1 MASFR
6 TTTSFLVREIF
17 RPSIHFP
24 NVVRFIHISPAPFQ
38 ATNLVMSHRILSRS
52 LSFSPVR
59 CAASSNGGADDG
71 KKSPARLAQVQQL
84 LHEAKERAQAA
95 GNDPIP
101 KITLDHVTVN
111 FARSGGPG
119 GQNVNK
125 VNTKVDMRF
134 NVENAYWL
142 SDRVR
147 EKILQMEKN
156 RINKDGELVI
166 SSTKTR
172 TQKGNI
178 EDALSKLQV
187 LIWNVDFMTVPTF
200 YQLEWYKSIFE
211 LSQDIIDAASYVP
224 PPPSEEQVKRITKL
238 AAIGERKRLDNK
250 KAQSQ
255 KKAMRRSRD
264 SYD

>member
-1 MASFR
+1 MAAIR
-6 TTTSFLVREIF
+6 TTGILLVRQIF
-17 RPSIHFP
+17 RPTVSTRISLWTP
-24 NVVRFIHISPAPFQ
+24 VRFVSRPISY
-38 ATNLVMSHRILSRS
+38 T
-52 LSFSPVR
+52 PVR
-59 CAASSNGGADDG
+59 CDSNN
-71 KKSPARLAQVQQL
+71 KKTSARLSQVQQQ
-84 LHEAKERAQAA
+84 LHEAMERAA
-95 GNDPIP
+95 GADEPIP

-134 NVENAYWL
+134 NIKEAYWL

-178 EDALSKLQV
+178 EDALEKLQA
-187 LIWNVDFMTVPTF
+187 
-200 YQLEWYKSIFE
+200 
-211 LSQDIIDAASYVP
+211 IIDAASYVP
-224 PPPSEEQVKRITKL
+224 PPPSEEQVKKINKI
-238 AAIGERKRLDNK
+238 AAVAEQKRLQNK
-250 KAQSQ
+250 KVLSQ
-255 KKAMRRSRD
+255 KKAFRRSRD

>member
-1 MASFR
+1 MER
-6 TTTSFLVREIF
+6 
-17 RPSIHFP
+17 
-24 NVVRFIHISPAPFQ
+24 
-38 ATNLVMSHRILSRS
+38 
-52 LSFSPVR
+52 
-59 CAASSNGGADDG
+59 AAGAD
-71 KKSPARLAQVQQL
+71 
-84 LHEAKERAQAA
+84 E
-95 GNDPIP
+95 PIP

-134 NVENAYWL
+134 NIKEAYWL

-178 EDALSKLQV
+178 EDALEKLQA
-187 LIWNVDFMTVPTF
+187 
-200 YQLEWYKSIFE
+200 
-211 LSQDIIDAASYVP
+211 IIDAASYVP
-224 PPPSEEQVKRITKL
+224 PPPSEEQVKKITKI
-238 AAIGERKRLDNK
+238 AAVAEQKRLQNK
-250 KAQSQ
+250 KVLSQ
-255 KKAMRRSRD
+255 KKAFRRSRD